1 MPKFEKRV
9 DNCNFARPY
18 LFKDSTIAAVDYVG
32 VAKVFRSG

>member
-1 MPKFEKRV
+1 MPKFEKQV

-18 LFKDSTIAAVDYVG
+18 LFKDFPIAPVDHVG